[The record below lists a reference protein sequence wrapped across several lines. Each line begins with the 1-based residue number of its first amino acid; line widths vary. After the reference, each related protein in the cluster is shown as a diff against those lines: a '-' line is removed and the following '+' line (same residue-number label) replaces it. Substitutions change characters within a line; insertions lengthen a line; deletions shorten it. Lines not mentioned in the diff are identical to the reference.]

1 METPWLERR
10 YQRNPMI
17 VTRSIAGERL
27 LIPIHRS
34 VGDKD
39 WIFTLNETAGFLWD
53 ALEELR
59 SGEELV
65 EMARRSYE
73 AGREELVEDVGRVLG
88 ELEAVGAVVL
98 DGVEPDPE

>member
-1 METPWLERR
+1 MDNPWLERR
-10 YQRNPMI
+10 YQRSPMI

-65 EMARRSYE
+65 EMVMGSYE
-73 AGREELVEDVGRVLG
+73 AGRDDLVEDVGRVLG
-88 ELEAVGAVVL
+88 ELETVGAIVR
-98 DGVEPDPE
+98 DGVEPDDV